1 LLVRMWEASKQLTKT
16 FLIDSTVVKGIEVF
30 NFLKGIDD
38 MFNFFTDIKNR
49 LASLEADVKVI
60 YNHLFNDKAT
70 PTVPVEAPKA
80 AEDAKQE

>member
-1 LLVRMWEASKQLTKT
+1 
-16 FLIDSTVVKGIEVF
+16 
-30 NFLKGIDD
+30 